1 MLALLTKLSHLVNV
15 DRNMNNT
22 QLIHCAESLVE
33 SNEFYMLRMEDFETC
48 FNQSLNGRYGEFYNR
63 LDQPMIFGFLRKY
76 MAERDTAIARQRDN
90 SQQNNIY
97 ELFQSEPMQRILN
110 DVHDKLTHKEVVDVP
125 KTERKQDIFQLFL
138 KEWDK
143 LPTEQFD
150 GFNYKIYNG
159 AKFADVNDFM
169 IARLDEVSNDL
180 KTSTND

>member
-1 MLALLTKLSHLVNV
+1 
-15 DRNMNNT
+15 MNEF
-22 QLIHCAESLVE
+22 QIAMCAEAIVD
-33 SNEFYMLRMEDFETC
+33 SNEFYMFRVNDFALC
-48 FNQSLNGRYGEFYNR
+48 FNNAMSGQYGEFYNR
-63 LDQPMIFGFLRKY
+63 LDQPMLFGFLRKY

-97 ELFQSEPMQRILN
+97 ELFQSEPMQRILT

-125 KTERKQDIFQLFL
+125 KIERKQDVFQLFL

-143 LPTEQFD
+143 LPTEQFG

-180 KTSTND
+180 KTSIND